1 MDEWIWVMGVWMDGS
16 NARRAG
22 MQQRLGP
29 GHGRGG
35 LRWRLLPL
43 PPPGHLPRASTCRA
57 VREVAAADRRHRA
70 KPLFRIDGPVAI

>member
-1 MDEWIWVMGVWMDGS
+1 M
-16 NARRAG
+16 
-22 MQQRLGP
+22 
-29 GHGRGG
+29 RGG
-35 LRWRLLPL
+35 LACSSGWGLDMGGGACAGVFCLS